1 MYKEGNNMIGILGL
15 IVAIA
20 CVIALIW
27 KNWHMAIVSLAGA
40 LIVILFN
47 GMDPITALSENFMTG
62 MSGFAGNWFLLFML
76 GAIFGKV
83 MGDSGASVG
92 IANSM
97 LKLLGEKSVVLVIML
112 TGLVL
117 SYGGIGTFII
127 AFSLYPIAVALF
139 QKADI
144 PKKLIVA
151 TIMVC
156 PVTVCMAMLPGSP
169 STQNL
174 IPTTY
179 FGTTAYA
186 GAKIGILCSIIMFC
200 SAYAFLTWQIKKA
213 KANGEHFVASP
224 GENIMDLSAADEGK
238 TPSVGK
244 CFAPIVVLLALMFGI
259 QFTTE
264 IPSTYAVA
272 IAMTAAIVLGCILYR
287 DFLDVK
293 SAVSDGAAGGLS
305 SLIATSSIMG
315 FGSVVSAS
323 PAYTTITDALVNM
336 NANPLITAL
345 VSINVIAAI
354 TGSSAGGLN
363 IFLSSMGE
371 YLAASGLNQAML
383 HRVVCIASS
392 GFDAM
397 PHASGMVVCNQIAK
411 TSQKD
416 TYKYVFITCAIMP
429 FCCAILACIV
439 GSLGFI

>member
-1 MYKEGNNMIGILGL
+1 MLGILGIL
-15 IVAIA
+15 IAII
-20 CVIALIW
+20 CVISLIW
-27 KNWHMAIVSLAGA
+27 KNWHMAVVSLAGA

-47 GMDPITALSENFMTG
+47 GMDPVGALKNDFMKG
-62 MSGFAGNWFLLFML
+62 MAGFAGNWYLLFML

-92 IANSM
+92 IANRM
-97 LKLLGEKSVVLVIML
+97 LKLIGEKSVVLVIML

-186 GAKIGILCSIIMFC
+186 GPTIGIICSIIMFIA
-200 SAYAFLTWQIKKA
+200 AYTYLNWQIKKA
-213 KANGEHFVASP
+213 KANGEHFQPSK
-224 GENIMDLSAADEGK
+224 GEDLSALTAVDQGK
-238 TPSVGK
+238 APSIGS
-244 CFAPIVVLLALMFGI
+244 CFVPIILLLVLMFGLQI
-259 QFTTE
+259 TTK
-264 IPSTYAVA
+264 IPSAYTVA
-272 IAMTAAIVLGCILYR
+272 IAMAVACVAGCFLYR
-287 DFLDVK
+287 DKLDVK
-293 SAVSDGAAGGLS
+293 KAVCDGASGGLG

-323 PAYTTITDALVNM
+323 PAYSSITTALVNM
-336 NANPLITAL
+336 QADPLITAL
-345 VSINVIAAI
+345 ISINVIAAI

-363 IFLSSMGE
+363 IFLSSMGN
-371 YLAASGLNQAML
+371 YLAGSGLNLSML

-411 TSQKD
+411 TSQRD
-416 TYKYVFITCAIMP
+416 TYKYVFVTCAVMP
-429 FCCAILACIV
+429 FCCAILACI
-439 GSLGFI
+439 LGKMGIV